1 MINLTRLGGMMKI
14 EVPGKDDAYTLITA
28 VRILRNPSTG
38 RTLLVIGADF
48 IDMSSVTELSI
59 GGVAVTGLAD
69 FETKL
74 TDLFPNPAGVF
85 A

>member
-14 EVPGKDDAYTLITA
+14 EVPGKDDVYTLITA

-48 IDMSSVTELSI
+48 IDMTAVTDLAI
-59 GGVAVTGLAD
+59 GGIAVTGLAD

-74 TDLFPNPAGVF
+74 SDLVPNPAGVF

>member
-48 IDMSSVTELSI
+48 IDLSNVTDLSI
-59 GGVAVTGLAD
+59 AGVSITGLSD

-74 TDLFPNPAGVF
+74 ADLIPNPAGVF